1 MYVPKDLRIASWLTE
16 AMGAAG
22 AAALI
27 DMYGGEAIE
36 LPLDPFNENSP
47 RARARRIAEA
57 IDAGLANQIA
67 RAEGVTR
74 RAVLGTL
81 RSVGRHSGTR
91 QRSRFRRLK
100 SATTLKSIRSPAGGL
115 GASGRSFPREKI

>member
-1 MYVPKDLRIASWLTE
+1 MSLPWIYNRIAAAAGIGTAAGLARARGGERVYVPKDLRIASWLTE

-57 IDAGLANQIA
+57 IDAGLSCNQIA

-74 RAVLGTL
+74 RAVL
-81 RSVGRHSGTR
+81 RHIAK
-91 QRSRFRRLK
+91 RR
-100 SATTLKSIRSPAGGL
+100 AA
-115 GASGRSFPREKI
+115 